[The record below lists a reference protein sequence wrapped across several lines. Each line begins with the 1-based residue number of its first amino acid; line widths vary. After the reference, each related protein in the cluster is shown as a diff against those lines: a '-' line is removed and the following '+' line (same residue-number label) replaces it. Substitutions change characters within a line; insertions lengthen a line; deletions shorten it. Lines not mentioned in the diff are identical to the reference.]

1 MIDSQYEEYEN
12 GPSYERGI
20 QVDSTLYCNPNP
32 FKMRQ
37 QSLLDI
43 IQFQYDWIS

>member
-1 MIDSQYEEYEN
+1 MTNSHYKEYKNE
-12 GPSYERGI
+12 PSYERRI

-37 QSLLDI
+37 QSIIDI
-43 IQFQYDWIS
+43 IQFPYDLIS